1 MATTHLLGPFRID
14 SEAQLL
20 FRGAEPVALG
30 KRAVAVL
37 RVLVGQA
44 GVPVSKETLIEAAWP
59 GLAVEESNLVV
70 QIAALRR
77 VLGDE
82 PGGERWIETLPR
94 RGYRFV
100 GPARIAE
107 QAIVD
112 PPVGDHDANPGAPQ
126 IAASPATPD
135 APSLT
140 LPAQPSIAVLPFQN
154 MSGDPEQE
162 YFADGMVEEILTALS
177 RFRSLF
183 VIARNSSFAY
193 KGPSVDIKR
202 VGRELGVRY
211 VLEGSVRRSADRV
224 RITAQLIDALSGAH
238 LWADRFDGALEDVL
252 DLQDRVAAHVVG
264 EIEPRL
270 AHVERER
277 AKRKPAADLGAYDYY
292 LRALANGYLMTK
304 EESEEVVRLAHKAIE
319 LDPDFASAYGIA
331 AWFHTRR
338 AANKWTDDGVRER
351 ADALHMARRAA
362 ELGKEDAFCLSFAGY
377 TFTFAGREIEH
388 GAALADRAIELNPNL
403 ALAWGISGWLR
414 LVLGQPDIAIE
425 RMARAMRLS
434 PLDPFMRQWQSAT
447 AIAHFLSDRYDEALA
462 WAAQALRPDPDFAT
476 PWRIAAASHA
486 LAGHMEEAKAACAR
500 LRELEPLLRVG
511 NFREVIAPYRRP
523 SDLAKWE
530 VGLRMAG
537 LPE

>member
-1 MATTHLLGPFRID
+1 VVTTHFLGPFRLD
-14 SEAQLL
+14 GQAGLL
-20 FRGAEPVALG
+20 FHGAEPVALG

-37 RVLVGQA
+37 RALVERP
-44 GVPVSKETLIEAAWP
+44 GVPLSKEALIEAAWP
-59 GLAVEESNLVV
+59 GLAVEENNLVV

-77 VLGDE
+77 VLGGE
-82 PGGERWIETLPR
+82 PAAERWIETLPR
-94 RGYRFV
+94 RGYRFI
-100 GPARIAE
+100 GPVRIAE
-107 QAIVD
+107 PDVAL
-112 PPVGDHDANPGAPQ
+112 PRVGDQDAVVGARGN
-126 IAASPATPD
+126 SLTPMAGD
-135 APSLT
+135 APT
-140 LPAQPSIAVLPFQN
+140 LPIQPSIAVLPFQN

-211 VLEGSVRRSADRV
+211 VLEGSVRRSTDRV
-224 RITAQLIDALSGAH
+224 RITAQLIDALTGAH
-238 LWADRFDGALEDVL
+238 LWADRFDGALKDVF
-252 DLQDRVAAHVVG
+252 DLQDHVAARVVG

-270 AHVERER
+270 TQVELER
-277 AKRKPAADLGAYDYY
+277 AKRKAATDLGAYDYY

-304 EESEEVVRLAHKAIE
+304 DESAEVLRLAHKAIE
-319 LDPDFASAYGIA
+319 LDPGFASAHGVA

-338 AANKWTDDGVRER
+338 AVNKWTDDGVRER
-351 ADALHMARRAA
+351 ADALRMARRAA

-377 TFTFAGREIEH
+377 AFTFAGREIEH
-388 GAALADRAIELNPNL
+388 GAALGDRAIELNPNL

-414 LVLGQPDIAIE
+414 LVLGQPDVAIE

-434 PLDPFMRQWQSAT
+434 PLDPFIRQWQSAT
-447 AIAHFLSDRYDEALA
+447 AIAHFLSDRYDEALS

-486 LAGHMEEAKAACAR
+486 LAGHMEEANAACAR
-500 LRELEPLLRVG
+500 LRELEPQLRVS

-530 VGLRMAG
+530 VGLRKAG

>member
-1 MATTHLLGPFRID
+1 VTATHILGPFQLD
-14 SEAQLL
+14 CEAQLL
-20 FRGAEPVALG
+20 LRGREPVALG

-37 RVLVGQA
+37 RVLVEQA
-44 GVPVSKETLIEAAWP
+44 GGAVSKEALIGAAWP
-59 GLAVEESNLVV
+59 GLTVEENNLVV

-77 VLGDE
+77 ALGDE

-100 GPARIAE
+100 GPAQIAKAGQE
-107 QAIVD
+107 TIA
-112 PPVGDHDANPGAPQ
+112 GAPKAVKSL
-126 IAASPATPD
+126 AATD
-135 APSLT
+135 APSLR
-140 LPAQPSIAVLPFQN
+140 LPLQPSIAVLPFQN
-154 MSGDPEQE
+154 MSGNPEQD

-193 KGPSVDIKR
+193 KGPSVDVKR

-211 VLEGSVRRSADRV
+211 VLEGSVRRSDNRV
-224 RITAQLIDALSGAH
+224 RITAQLIDALNGAH
-238 LWADRFDGALEDVL
+238 LWADRFDGTLGDVF
-252 DLQDRVAAHVVG
+252 DLQDHVAARVVG

-270 AHVERER
+270 TRVERDR
-277 AKRKPAADLGAYDYY
+277 AKRKPAADLDAYDYY
-292 LRALANGYLMTK
+292 LRALANGYLMTRG
-304 EESEEVVRLAHKAIE
+304 ESDEVLRLARKAIE

-338 AANKWTDDGVRER
+338 AVNKWTDDGVHER
-351 ADALHMARRAA
+351 GEALKMARRAA

-377 TFTFAGREIEH
+377 AFTFAGREIEH
-388 GAALADRAIELNPNL
+388 GAALADRAVELNPNL

-425 RMARAMRLS
+425 RMGRSMRLS

-447 AIAHFLSDRYDEALA
+447 AIAHFLSDRYDEALS
-462 WAAQALRPDPDFAT
+462 WAVQALRPDPDFAT
-476 PWRIAAASHA
+476 PWRIAAACHA
-486 LAGHMEEAKAACAR
+486 LAGHAEEARAACAR
-500 LRELEPLLRVG
+500 LQQLEPALRIG

>member
-1 MATTHLLGPFRID
+1 MTTTHVLGPFLLD
-14 SEAQLL
+14 GEAQLL
-20 FRGAEPVALG
+20 LRGAEPVALG
-30 KRAVAVL
+30 KRAIAVL
-37 RVLVGQA
+37 RALVERP
-44 GVPVSKETLIEAAWP
+44 GVPMSKEALIEAAWA
-59 GLAVEESNLVV
+59 GLAVDENNLVV

-77 VLGDE
+77 VFGEETGGD
-82 PGGERWIETLPR
+82 GWIETLPR

-100 GPARIAE
+100 GPVRLADQDVE
-107 QAIVD
+107 T
-112 PPVGDHDANPGAPQ
+112 
-126 IAASPATPD
+126 ASPVAAD
-135 APSLT
+135 ASGLG

-183 VIARNSSFAY
+183 VVARNSSFAY
-193 KGPSVDIKR
+193 KGPAVDIKR

-211 VLEGSVRRSADRV
+211 VLEGSVRRSDNRV
-224 RITAQLIDALSGAH
+224 RITAQLIDSLTGAH

-252 DLQDRVAAHVVG
+252 DLQDSIAARVVG

-270 AHVERER
+270 TQVELDR

-304 EESEEVVRLAHKAIE
+304 EESGEVLRLAHKAIE
-319 LDPDFASAYGIA
+319 LDPGFASAYGIA

-338 AANKWTDDGVRER
+338 AVNKWTDDGVRER
-351 ADALHMARRAA
+351 ADALRMARRAA
-362 ELGKEDAFCLSFAGY
+362 ELGKEDAFCLAFAGY
-377 TFTFAGREIEH
+377 AFTFAGRETEH
-388 GAALADRAIELNPNL
+388 GATLGDRAIELNPNL

-414 LVLGQPDIAIE
+414 LVLGQPDIAID

-447 AIAHFLSDRYDEALA
+447 AIAHFLSDRYDEALS

-486 LAGHMEEAKAACAR
+486 MAGHMEEAKAACMR
-500 LRELEPLLRVG
+500 LRELEPMLRVS

-530 VGLRMAG
+530 VGLRSAG

>member
-1 MATTHLLGPFRID
+1 MLL
-14 SEAQLL
+14 
-20 FRGAEPVALG
+20 RGAEPVALG

-37 RVLVGQA
+37 CVLVERP
-44 GVPVSKETLIEAAWP
+44 GVLVSKEALIDAAWR
-59 GLAVEESNLVV
+59 GLAVEDNNLVI
-70 QIAALRR
+70 QIATLRR
-77 VLGDE
+77 VLGE
-82 PGGERWIETLPR
+82 APGGERWIETLPR

-100 GPARIAE
+100 GPARIEE
-107 QAIVD
+107 QGAV
-112 PPVGDHDANPGAPQ
+112 AAAPGAATSPVTAD
-126 IAASPATPD
+126 AAS
-135 APSLT
+135 LR
-140 LPAQPSIAVLPFQN
+140 LPVQPSIAVLPFEN

-177 RFRSLF
+177 HFRSLF

-193 KGPSVDIKR
+193 KGRSVDIKQ

-211 VLEGSVRRSADRV
+211 VLEGSVRRSAARV
-224 RITAQLIDALSGAH
+224 RITAQLIDSLTGAH
-238 LWADRFDGALEDVL
+238 LWAGRFDGALEDVL

-270 AHVERER
+270 NQVELDR
-277 AKRKPAADLGAYDYY
+277 ARRKPAADLDAYDYY

-304 EESEEVVRLAHKAIE
+304 EESGEVLRLAHKAIE
-319 LDPDFASAYGIA
+319 LDPGFASAYGIA

-338 AANKWTDDGVRER
+338 AVNKWTDDGVRER
-351 ADALHMARRAA
+351 ADALRMARRAA
-362 ELGKEDAFCLSFAGY
+362 ELGKEDAFCLAFAGY
-377 TFTFAGREIEH
+377 TFTFAGRQTEH
-388 GAALADRAIELNPNL
+388 GATLADRAVELNPNL
-403 ALAWGISGWLR
+403 ALAWGINGWLR

-447 AIAHFLSDRYDEALA
+447 AIAYFLSDRYDEALS

-476 PWRIAAASHA
+476 PWRVTAASHA
-486 LAGHMEEAKAACAR
+486 LAGHAEEAKAACAR
-500 LRELEPLLRVG
+500 LRELEPLLRIS
-511 NFREVIAPYRRP
+511 NFRDVVAPYRRP